1 MLYDDDDGKKF
12 NEGTVSVAM
21 SFRASSVNASPSQIV
36 SPKREP
42 ESDKSE
48 SVVKTIKSKVESTST
63 AQELAK
69 LTKSVM
75 ELQAYPDYYN
85 SLPGPTVM
93 RVTRI

>member
-1 MLYDDDDGKKF
+1 MLYDDDEGKKF

-21 SFRASSVNASPSQIV
+21 SFRSSSVNVSPSQVV
-36 SPKREP
+36 SPKQDAPAEEGGSP
-42 ESDKSE
+42 IKG
-48 SVVKTIKSKVESTST
+48 IKSKIQSTST

-85 SLPGPTVM
+85 TLPGPTVM
-93 RVTRI
+93 RVTRV